1 MLEGKY
7 KDFYNQIIKKIPVE
21 NIFTDKLHTLA
32 YGTDASFYR
41 LIPKIVIKVDNANE
55 VSEIIKLSNEMNLS
69 ITFRAAGTSL
79 SGQAISDSILIITSR
94 KFTNFK
100 IASDISYISLQPA
113 LTGQQV
119 NNLLSVYGK
128 KIGPDPAS
136 INAAMIGGIAANNA
150 SGMCCGISQNSYK
163 TLKSMKLIFA
173 DGTKLDTADENSKKE
188 FRITHKEFLDELKKI
203 SQETKSNDKLS
214 SKISRKFKIKNTCG
228 YSLNALIDFDDE
240 FEILQH
246 LIIGSE
252 GTLAFIEEITY
263 YTVEDYKD
271 KASALIYFKD
281 VFEACSA
288 VTKLKLARDNKEI
301 VVDAV
306 ELMDRAGLRSIEND
320 ASMPKYIKDFDENVT
335 ALLIETRALSDEKL
349 DIQIKQIEDLLEDF
363 QVVRDIYFTKNEQ
376 EYNLYWKIRKGLFPA
391 VGAIRVTGTT
401 VIIEDVA
408 YPIEH
413 LAQATLELQEL
424 FKKHGY
430 HEALIF
436 GHALEGNFHFVFTQ
450 DFSIKQEVQRYD
462 AFMNDVVNSV
472 ALKYQ
477 GSLKAEHG
485 TGRNMAAFVEIEW
498 GNDAYVMMKRIKDLF
513 DPKCLLNPGVIINDD
528 TQAHLKNLK
537 AMPATNEIVD
547 KCIECGFCEP
557 TCPSNELTLSPR
569 QRIVI
574 NREISYQEKIGNFK
588 EAKELKKLYQ
598 YDGIETCATCSLC
611 SSACPVK
618 IDTGNLTKYLRA
630 EQISST
636 SKSIANFVANNF
648 SATLGGVRFGLHSAN
663 FIHKV
668 LGTASMESVCDTFRD
683 LSKNKLPKWSKTMPK
698 ATNINITFEQKVS
711 DKKVVYFP
719 SCISRTMGL
728 NDVSLE
734 EKQLFEVT
742 IELLKK
748 AGYQI
753 IFPQN
758 LSNLCCGMPF
768 SSKGFNDA
776 SYTKSSQLEEAL
788 LNASEFGAY
797 PILCDT
803 SPCTKK
809 MLESF
814 NHKELNI
821 YEPIEFAL
829 EFLVKD
835 LDFTPID
842 EVITIH
848 TTCSSR
854 KMGLEDKFKKLAL
867 MCSNEVIIPS
877 DVKCC
882 GFAGDRGFNFPEL
895 NKSALRNLKTQIKDS
910 KYAFSTSKTCEIG
923 LSDESGL
930 DYNSIFY
937 LVNKVTKP
945 KKL

>member
-7 KDFYNQIIKKIPVE
+7 QDFYNQIINKISKKK
-21 NIFTDKLHTLA
+21 IFTDKLHTLA

-41 LIPKIVIKVDNANE
+41 LIPKIVIKTDNAKE
-55 VSEIIKLSNEMNLS
+55 VQDIIELSNSMNLS

-79 SGQAISDSILIITSR
+79 SGQAISDSILIVTSR
-94 KFTNFK
+94 NFSNFK
-100 IASDISYISLQPA
+100 IADDVSYISLQPA
-113 LTGQQV
+113 LTGAQV
-119 NNLLSVYGK
+119 NGLLAKYSK

-173 DGTKLDTADENSKKE
+173 DGTKLDTACEESKNE
-188 FRITHKEFLDELKKI
+188 FRRTHADFLKDLK
-203 SQETKSNDKLS
+203 SFSDDTKSNEELR
-214 SKISRKFKIKNTCG
+214 SKIERKFKIKNTCG

-263 YTVEDYKD
+263 YTVEDLKD
-271 KASALIYFKD
+271 KASSLIYFKD
-281 VFEACSA
+281 MKEACNA
-288 VTKLKLARDNKEI
+288 VTKLKLARDSKEI
-301 VVDAV
+301 IVDAV
-306 ELMDRAGLRSIEND
+306 ELMDRAGLRSIEQD
-320 ASMPKYIKDFDENVT
+320 PAMPKFIKDFNDEVT
-335 ALLIETRALSDEKL
+335 ALLIETRAINDKQL
-349 DIQIKQIEDLLEDF
+349 DIQINQIEELLKEF
-363 QVVRDIYFTKNEQ
+363 TVVRDIYFTKDVE
-376 EYNLYWKIRKGLFPA
+376 EYTLYWKIRKGLFPA
-391 VGAIRVTGTT
+391 VGAVRVTGTT

-408 YPIEH
+408 YPIEC
-413 LAQATLELQEL
+413 LAEATLELQGL
-424 FKKHGY
+424 FKKYGY
-430 HEALIF
+430 SEALIF

-450 DFSIKQEVQRYD
+450 DFSDKKEVKRYD
-462 AFMNDVVNSV
+462 DLMNEVVNSV
-472 ALKYQ
+472 AVKYQ

-485 TGRNMAAFVEIEW
+485 TGRNMAAFIEVEW
-498 GNDAYVMMKRIKDLF
+498 GHDAYVMMKKIKSLF
-513 DPKCLLNPGVIINDD
+513 DPKGLLNPGVIINDD
-528 TQAHLKNLK
+528 KEAHLKNLK
-537 AMPATNEIVD
+537 TLPATNEIVD

-557 TCPSNELTLSPR
+557 TCPSNELTLTPR

-574 NREISYQEKIGNFK
+574 NREISRLESIGNHK
-588 EAKELKKLYQ
+588 EAKEYKDLYQ

-618 IDTGNLTKYLRA
+618 IDTGSLTKHLRA
-630 EQISST
+630 EQLT
-636 SKSIANFVANNF
+636 PASKSVANFVANNF
-648 SATLGGVRFGLHSAN
+648 SATLKGVRFGLHSAN

-668 LGTASMESVCDTFRD
+668 LGTPSMETFTKTMRN
-683 LSKNKLPKWSKTMPK
+683 LSGNRLPKWSITMPK
-698 ATNINITFEQKVS
+698 GTNIDLNFEQQVK

-719 SCISRTMGL
+719 SCITRSMGL
-728 NDVSLE
+728 NDASKE
-734 EKQLFEVT
+734 EKELFDVT
-742 IELLKK
+742 VELLKK
-748 AGYQI
+748 ADYQI
-753 IFPQN
+753 IFPKD
-758 LSNLCCGMPF
+758 LPNLCCGMPF
-768 SSKGFNDA
+768 SSKGFKDA
-776 SYTKSSQLEEAL
+776 SNSKSSELEEAL
-788 LNASEFGAY
+788 LNASEFGEY

-814 NHKELNI
+814 SHKLSI

-829 EFLVKD
+829 TFLANDLEF
-835 LDFTPID
+835 TQIEEP
-842 EVITIH
+842 ITIH

-867 MCSNEVIIPS
+867 MCSTNVIIPA

-895 NKSALRNLKTQIKDS
+895 NDSALRYLKEQTTGAKM
-910 KYAFSTSKTCEIG
+910 AFSTSKTCEIG
-923 LSDESGL
+923 LSGNSGL

-937 LVNKVTKP
+937 LVNKVTKA
-945 KKL
+945 KNL